1 MRTATVLVA
10 DDERKIRDTVRLFFG
25 AGPLSARPP
34 ATVR

>member
-10 DDERKIRDTVRLFFG
+10 DDERKVRDTVRLFLSG
-25 AGPLSARPP
+25 ASVRSSP